1 MGTNKYVLPDP
12 ALIPE
17 EHILP
22 MLIQLAG
29 MQSSLAARL
38 IFIQENNRE
47 AKEIQAKED
56 GELLTAEQAAT
67 ILSVSP
73 DWMYRHAPGL
83 PFTKR
88 LSRKAIRF
96 SKSGLLRWRESRRG

>member
-1 MGTNKYVLPDP
+1 MGTDKYVFPDP
-12 ALIPE
+12 ETIPE
-17 EHILP
+17 GHILP

-29 MQSSLAARL
+29 LQSALAARL
-38 IFIQENNRE
+38 IFIQENSRK
-47 AKEIQAKED
+47 ASDIQAKED
-56 GELLTAEQAAT
+56 EELLTAEQAAT

-88 LSRKAIRF
+88 LSRKALRF
-96 SKSGLLRWRESRRG
+96 SKRGLLRWRELRRS